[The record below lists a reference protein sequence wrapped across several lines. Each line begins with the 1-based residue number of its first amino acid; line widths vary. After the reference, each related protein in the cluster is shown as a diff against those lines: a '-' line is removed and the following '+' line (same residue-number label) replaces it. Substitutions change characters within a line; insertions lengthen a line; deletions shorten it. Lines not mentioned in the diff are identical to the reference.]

1 MLPELASV
9 LLSQFKNMIF
19 KQSLVSIP
27 SGLSSPK
34 LPLSSITP
42 QFWLL
47 EGVLQV
53 DDLKVSL
60 MT

>member
-19 KQSLVSIP
+19 KQSLVSIT
-27 SGLSSPK
+27 SGLSSP
-34 LPLSSITP
+34 SAVSIHSI
-42 QFWLL
+42 
-47 EGVLQV
+47 
-53 DDLKVSL
+53 DYLKVSFKL